1 MKSDQLLA
9 CLSSWLNQC
18 LMRRAPQDDPL
29 SWSAMSWALAAYLVT
44 DLLQARSSSG
54 WSMSL
59 AMTLVDTLVMVLF
72 ARVVLL
78 VVKKT
83 ARFVQTL
90 TSLAGTG
97 AILGLVGLPLVQMA
111 EQSRQVDEPMG
122 ALVWGWLL
130 LLGWSIA
137 VQAHIFRHALSTGI
151 GAGLFV
157 ACLHLALVISL
168 FRALFPEVSA

>member
-97 AILGLVGLPLVQMA
+97 AILYRQGLVP
-111 EQSRQVDEPMG
+111 
-122 ALVWGWLL
+122 
-130 LLGWSIA
+130 
-137 VQAHIFRHALSTGI
+137 
-151 GAGLFV
+151 
-157 ACLHLALVISL
+157 ACLWPVCIWRWSSACSGRFSPR
-168 FRALFPEVSA
+168 FRLSGYRAAFMT